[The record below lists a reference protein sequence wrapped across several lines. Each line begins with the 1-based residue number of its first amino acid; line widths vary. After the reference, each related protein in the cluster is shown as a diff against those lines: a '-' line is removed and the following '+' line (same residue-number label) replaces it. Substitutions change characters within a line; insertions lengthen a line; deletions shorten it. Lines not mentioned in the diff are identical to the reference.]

1 MMTATQCRG
10 YATDCRDRGMAAG
23 ISTRRATALLAM
35 SRSWSV
41 LANQVERYD
50 AILKE
55 EGA

>member
-1 MMTATQCRG
+1 MITAAQCRT
-10 YATDCRDRGMAAG
+10 YATDCQHRGIAAG
-23 ISTRRATALLAM
+23 ISIRRATALLAM

-55 EGA
+55 EGV